1 MNSNNNIYKFF
12 FRMLLIFVTLDFL
25 MMVLAS
31 GLMSNTFTNKFGDKI
46 IFEMFY
52 GLIVLIIL
60 LLFNNSYVFTKRKE
74 KTITGI
80 LLAFPVVVFSIISLI
95 NSIGYIDKFSTNT
108 FINILIYSIFVG
120 ITEEFLFRGWI
131 QNEFIERF
139 SNNKE
144 TIIKSII
151 FSSLIFGFVHV
162 INILNNQSFLETL
175 FQIANACSLGFLLGC
190 IYYRTKNIWSLV
202 FLHAFYDF
210 ALILSEMNVIKDC
223 TYTMPNFSTS
233 IVNSI
238 TNILMIIIWLTTA
251 IIIINKTNFPDER
264 VSKKRNKNNK
274 YLVVT
279 IILSFLLMFVPF
291 ERIIPGYEKNIICY
305 TFKTTTPLELY
316 TAHIPSYETYKI
328 SLTREDP
335 TYVVNDKG
343 EVSLSKTY
351 NNYELYFTEEDGEL
365 YLVNKNTSQKYN
377 LGYTDVTNIEI
388 LKNNDV
394 YLIVI
399 VSDYND
405 GTIYYSNYITDY
417 NLSNDKN
424 YLEDVSYS
432 FIEYAVPKIDKLGY
446 ITFEY
451 NLEKKIPYLLSEDGK
466 EFIIKNGELF
476 LIE

>member
-1 MNSNNNIYKFF
+1 MAKGGSINFDVGFNVNKKSLESLKKELQDIQSLTAKQIAPKVGTSNAQSELNKIKKSASELQEALKRAFNPQINSLNVAKFNEQ
-12 FRMLLIFVTLDFL
+12 IQ
-25 MMVLAS
+25 S
-31 GLMSNTFTNKFGDKI
+31 GKINLQQMAQNFSKLGAQGENAFG
-46 IFEMFY
+46 
-52 GLIVLIIL
+52 G
-60 LLFNNSYVFTKRKE
+60 
-74 KTITGI
+74 
-80 LLAFPVVVFSIISLI
+80 LI
-95 NSIGYIDKFSTNT
+95 NSTLTANTQLKQTNQ
-108 FINILIYSIFVG
+108 LLASA
-120 ITEEFLFRGWI
+120 
-131 QNEFIERF
+131 
-139 SNNKE
+139 KE
-144 TIIKSII
+144 SLANTVRWKI
-151 FSSLIFGFVHV
+151 SS
-162 INILNNQSFLETL
+162 
-175 FQIANACSLGFLLGC
+175 
-190 IYYRTKNIWSLV
+190 
-202 FLHAFYDF
+202 
-210 ALILSEMNVIKDC
+210 
-223 TYTMPNFSTS
+223 S

-432 FIEYAVPKIDKLGY
+432 FIEYAVPNIDKLGY